1 MESYE
6 LKHRA
11 TTANR
16 DVPDG
21 GNLRD
26 ARDDMDLA
34 RLGKKPVLK
43 RTFGILSLIGFSCTI
58 LGTWEGILSTFTI
71 PLENGG
77 SAGAVYSFLF
87 AWTGTGCTFVL
98 LSELAS
104 MAPTSGGQ
112 YHWCAMLAPPRYM
125 KFLSYISGWLTV
137 IGWQAGFASSAYMAG
152 TEIQG
157 AMVLGNSLYKA
168 QGYQGTLLMWAVVVV
183 GLGVNL
189 IGGRFL
195 SRLESSILII
205 HILGY
210 FAVLITITYMADHK
224 SAKDVFT
231 AFNNGGDLYTDGLS
245 FFVGMTGCVFAFAG
259 GDAAVHMAEEVN
271 NASVA
276 IPRSIMLTVVIN
288 GTLGFSMLIAALFCM
303 GSLEAA
309 LKTPTGYPFMEIFQQ
324 ATGSSAGALGLT
336 SILVIIGIFAALG
349 MLTATSRQFWSF
361 ARDRGVPG
369 WRFWSHVS
377 TRNFL
382 PTYSIYLTM
391 TICCLLGLINIGS
404 ALALNDIVS
413 MAVSGLY
420 TSYLIV
426 AVLLFW
432 RRATGAIAPYSDS
445 EDMVVNVPGAKLM
458 WGPFRIPGIW
468 GILINGYAIIYILI
482 VIFFSYWPTA
492 LPVTVSGMNYSVV
505 GTMGT
510 VILAVVY
517 YVVRARHVYTGPIVE
532 IS

>member
-11 TTANR
+11 TSGNR
-16 DVPDG
+16 EVSDG
-21 GNLRD
+21 GNYKEEH
-26 ARDDMDLA
+26 DDVLLA

-43 RTFGILSLIGFSCTI
+43 RTFGILSMIGFSCTI
-58 LGTWEGILSTFTI
+58 LGTWEGILSTFIT

-77 SAGAVYSFLF
+77 SAGAVYSFIY
-87 AWTGTGCTFVL
+87 AWTGTGCCFVL
-98 LSELAS
+98 LAEMAS

-125 KFLSYISGWLTV
+125 KFLSYITGWLTV
-137 IGWQAGFASSAYMAG
+137 IGWQAAFASSAYMAG
-152 TEIQG
+152 TEILG
-157 AMVLGNSLYKA
+157 AIVLGNSLFESQA
-168 QGYQGTLLMWAVVVV
+168 YQGTLLMWAVVLL

-195 SRLESSILII
+195 SRMESLILVI

-224 SAKDVFT
+224 SADEVFKE
-231 AFNNGGDLYTDGLS
+231 FNNGGNLYTDGLS
-245 FFVGMTGCVFAFAG
+245 FFVGMTGCVFSFAG

-276 IPRSIMLTVVIN
+276 IPRSILLTVAIN
-288 GTLGFSMLIAALFCM
+288 GTLGFTMLIATLFCM
-303 GSLEAA
+303 GSVDAA
-309 LKTPTGYPFMEIFQQ
+309 VESPTGYPFMEIFQQ
-324 ATGSSAGALGLT
+324 ATGSVSGALGLT
-336 SILVIIGIFAALG
+336 SILVAISIFAALS

-369 WRFWSHVS
+369 WRIWSHVS
-377 TRNFL
+377 TRNFF

-404 ALALNDIVS
+404 SVALNDVIS

-426 AVLLFW
+426 AVLLLY
-432 RRATGAIAPYSDS
+432 RRCTGAIAPFNDS
-445 EDMVVNVPGAKLM
+445 EDNVVNVPGAKLM
-458 WGPFRIPGIW
+458 WGPFRVPGIW
-468 GILINGYAIIYILI
+468 GILINGYAITYIII

-492 LPVTVSGMNYSVV
+492 LPVTVESMNYSVV
-505 GTMGT
+505 GTMGV
-510 VILAVVY
+510 VILAIIY
-517 YVVRARHVYTGPIVE
+517 YIFRARHVYTGPIVE
-532 IS
+532 VL